1 MSGKE
6 VEVRELLGAL
16 SSKISE
22 SKEMLD
28 GQEIGNA
35 LYGLQ
40 GMSSEEVEV
49 REVLRALS
57 SKIIV
62 SAFSIGLLSDILFD
76 NAPSTSR
83 TSFSF
88 FSFPEDHTVH
98 NR

>member
-57 SKIIV
+57 SKILE
-62 SAFSIGLLSDILFD
+62 SKEMLGWRSIGYALYGLQGKR
-76 NAPSTSR
+76 R
-83 TSFSF
+83 TKKRC
-88 FSFPEDHTVH
+88 EKC
-98 NR
+98 